1 MNISNGTNFEV
12 RNERP
17 RKIGEVPRKELEKPR
32 NKMLSEFGSAGLK
45 IEAQKTRHPQKSDE
59 DPFEISKNP
68 PRICDQKKISTP
80 KIRVSKKN
88 GPG

>member
-1 MNISNGTNFEV
+1 
-12 RNERP
+12 
-17 RKIGEVPRKELEKPR
+17 
-32 NKMLSEFGSAGLK
+32 MLSKSGSTGSK
-45 IEAQKTRHPQKSDE
+45 IEAQKMRHPQKSDE

-68 PRICDQKKISTP
+68 PRICDQKKFSTP